1 MKSPLLVLASFF
13 ALGIFLARPE
23 HLLLSESIRDI
34 ALLLACGGIS
44 IICGLIFLKAGWWRA
59 SFLLALAGFAIA
71 GATTAF
77 LFEFR
82 FPPNHVRY
90 LASSGIDIAA
100 PVRLEGVLVSTP
112 IRTTYGLD
120 FDMEA
125 RGIEVGN
132 SESRAQLHPL
142 TGRIRMRLETSED
155 PTAWSVIESLHLQ
168 LGDSIRALVQLS
180 RPR

>member
-34 ALLLACGGIS
+34 AFLLAYGGIS
-44 IICGLIFLKAGWWRA
+44 VICGLIFLKAGWRRA
-59 SFLLALAGFAIA
+59 SFLLALAGFGIA
-71 GATTAF
+71 GATTAY

-90 LASSGIDIAA
+90 LASSGIDVAA

-112 IRTTYGLD
+112 LRTKYGLE
-120 FDMEA
+120 FDIEA
-125 RGIEVGN
+125 SGIEV
-132 SESRAQLHPL
+132 ESSASPAQLRPL
-142 TGRIRMRLETSED
+142 T
-155 PTAWSVIESLHLQ
+155 
-168 LGDSIRALVQLS
+168 
-180 RPR
+180 